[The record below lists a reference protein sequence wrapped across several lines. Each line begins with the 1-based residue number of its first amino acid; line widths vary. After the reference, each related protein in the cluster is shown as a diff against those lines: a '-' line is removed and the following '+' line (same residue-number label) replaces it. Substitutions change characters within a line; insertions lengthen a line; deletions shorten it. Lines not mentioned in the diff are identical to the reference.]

1 MCGASEFVAA
11 SLVMPLDCLALL
23 TTGACIH
30 GPHKA
35 VANGKIVLAQ
45 ALLRNNRQ
53 TLPQPYFLKEA
64 YMIDL
69 ERQSEEQAHI
79 Y

>member
-1 MCGASEFVAA
+1 MCGGSDFVAA

-30 GPHKA
+30 GPHRA

-45 ALLRNNRQ
+45 ALLRNNKQ
-53 TLPQPYFLKEA
+53 SHSLTLKEA

-69 ERQSEEQAHI
+69 ERQSEKQAHI